1 MKTDIGRSLVPA
13 LVLALVT
20 GCSAPD
26 PADWVREHASP
37 LDGDL
42 EPLRAIVGD
51 ARIVALGDATYGT
64 HETYLAKRRIV
75 EFLVTQM
82 GFSALAIEASMTD
95 VPPIDALVRT
105 GTGDPKA
112 ALASL
117 RSWVWNTEE
126 ILGLVERLRELR
138 ATGQRSAVVT
148 GIDLQLPRQSL
159 LVVRDFFA
167 RTEPGYVAEFQRELD
182 QVYAAILGVVRPQA
196 QGSARPALGP
206 SLDVARRVLARVEGQ
221 RDHLPNSVTPA
232 GFDWAVQN
240 ARLVVQLLEMLS
252 AGDVREAERLP
263 VAAMHPVKAARDRS
277 MAQNVIWILDHAS
290 SETKLVLW
298 AHNLHVSRREGW
310 MGQHL
315 AQQYGPALRVI
326 GFAFAS
332 GQYRAGREVHD
343 AVAPPAGSVEEVLH
357 RTGLPAFVVDL
368 RSVPRDGS
376 ASWATEARPFRAIGP
391 VATEEQFVPTVVA
404 DEYDALVYFD
414 RTTPTVQVVN

>member
-1 MKTDIGRSLVPA
+1 MRLGFAIV
-13 LVLALVT
+13 LVLTLVV

-26 PADWVREHASP
+26 PAQWVRQHAAP
-37 LDGDL
+37 IDADL

-64 HETYLAKRRIV
+64 HETALAKRRIV

-95 VPPIDALVRT
+95 VPPIDELIRT
-105 GTGDPKA
+105 GKGDSKA
-112 ALASL
+112 VLASL

-126 ILGLVERLRELR
+126 MLGLVERLRELH
-138 ATGQRSAVVT
+138 ATGQRSAGVT

-182 QVYAAILGVVRPQA
+182 QVYATILGVVRPQKE
-196 QGSARPALGP
+196 SAPPTSLGP
-206 SLDVARRVLARVEGQ
+206 SLDVARRVLARVEGH
-221 RDHLPNSVTPA
+221 RDHLPTSVTPA
-232 GFDWAVQN
+232 GFEWAAQN

-252 AGDVREAERLP
+252 AGDVREAERSP
-263 VAAMHPVKAARDRS
+263 VATMHPVKAARDRS
-277 MAQNVIWILDHAS
+277 MAQNVIWILDHATPD
-290 SETKLVLW
+290 TKLVLC

-326 GFAFAS
+326 GFAFGS
-332 GQYRAGREVHD
+332 GQYRAGPETHD
-343 AVAPPAGSVEEVLH
+343 AIAPPAGSVEEVLH

-391 VATEEQFVPTVVA
+391 VATNDQFAPTVVA

-414 RTTPTVQVVN
+414 RTAPTVLVGS